1 MKKSKKKFIMFAI
14 LSVLLMANMKN
25 VNAGQVQK
33 NDKSVA
39 IEELG
44 GYLSGVDCQ
53 KNDKVEISQF
63 LMWKIQKTKVLYF
76 L

>member
-1 MKKSKKKFIMFAI
+1 MEKKESRRKDMKKSKKKFIMFAI

-39 IEELG
+39 IEEL
-44 GYLSGVDCQ
+44 
-53 KNDKVEISQF
+53 KR
-63 LMWKIQKTKVLYF
+63 KIRTLPSFPRNAFSPSKAS
-76 L
+76 